1 MTNTTIA
8 NQLYP
13 TCNALV
19 SSNPFVDQFET
30 RDPTTSDINY
40 PIQKKWL
47 NTATDAFWELESFST
62 FNGITTANW
71 VLIGSHSAVTETL
84 TGNTGGPVPPTGNNI
99 NVVGDGTTVT
109 VAGTPGTST
118 LLITLGGD
126 VATLYTEDSGTAT
139 PALGNLNVL
148 GGTGVATVGAGS
160 TITINAD
167 ATVPLQF
174 TTNSG
179 IAVPAANNLNVLG
192 SGVVTTSGA
201 GSTITITSS
210 GTGDVSAMEVD
221 TYTGP
226 GTNPVVPNGSGIIT
240 VTGGQVAA
248 GTTAH
253 VIETNSLAANTYTI
267 DIQRS
272 QAVASSTIGD
282 NGVSHFNSADFS
294 VDSNGFV
301 SIASTNSPAFFAYL
315 NTEATNVTGDGTL
328 YQVIFDAITFDNL
341 GNYNTGTGKFTAPI
355 TGFYVFCVTIS
366 MIGVASANTSGN
378 LDLYY
383 NSTTL
388 IHGNTGNPY
397 AQSASGLVSYV
408 GTMVYHLTAGDTM
421 AATIQVFNGSKVVG
435 IQGTAS
441 FPGYQPTSFSGAF
454 LF

>member
-47 NTATDAFWELESFST
+47 NTVTDAFWELESFST

-109 VAGTPGTST
+109 VAGTPATST

-221 TYTGP
+221 THTGP

-282 NGVSHFNSADFS
+282 NGVSHFDSEYFT

-301 SIASTNSPAFFAYL
+301 SAAVKPAFLAYL
-315 NTEATNVTGDGTL
+315 NTTVNNVTGDGTL
-328 YQVIFDAITFDNL
+328 YVPLFDTVSYDITS
-341 GNYNTGTGKFTAPI
+341 NYNTGTGTFTVPKTGIYLMSAQINFAGI
-355 TGFYVFCVTIS
+355 TSS
-366 MIGVASANTSGN
+366 MTSGN
-378 LDLYY
+378 LFIYVNGTTKY
-383 NSTTL
+383 QGNS
-388 IHGNTGNPY
+388 GNAYTFAAVP
-397 AQSASGLVSYV
+397 SAFESFVATCNIY
-408 GTMVYHLTAGDTM
+408 LTAGDTV
-421 AATIQVFNGSKVVG
+421 QVLVQVSLGTKTVSINGSS
-435 IQGTAS
+435 S
-441 FPGYQPTSFSGAF
+441 FPGFIISFFCGA
-454 LF
+454 LL